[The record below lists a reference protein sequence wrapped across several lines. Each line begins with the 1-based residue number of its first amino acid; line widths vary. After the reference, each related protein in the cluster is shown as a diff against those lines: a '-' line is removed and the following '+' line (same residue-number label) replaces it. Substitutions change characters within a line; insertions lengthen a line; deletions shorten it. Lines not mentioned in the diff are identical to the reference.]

1 MVKVHFH
8 AVHVSKN
15 EFPVSGGFALVITLS
30 LMVLLT
36 VIAVGLLSLSAVS
49 LRVSSQGMLIGQA
62 RANARLGMM
71 LALGEV
77 QKSLGPDRRAAAPA
91 DMMVE
96 SPAEPHV
103 AGVWESW
110 TWDPTQAA
118 TVPDYAKEKKDLF
131 RGWLASDN
139 QEPGHRLDAD
149 FSAQGPGDPVTLVG
163 AGSAVASGG
172 VAAEVHG
179 GFTPIHQVSGG
190 SQGYAWV
197 ALQEDVKAHVQPGEG
212 DLPATRETCVA
223 AMFAPDESGLTGLEI
238 AGRLGSDRAKRQ
250 LAISTATFSLA
261 GGDVK
266 VGRQSFH
273 HLTPYSLGL
282 LTDTAAGGM
291 RRDLTTEFENFSAS
305 PLKGQRVYQANGA
318 TALGSEPWW
327 DGLCEYYNL
336 AARVKSQA
344 DGGATPL
351 VLTNSSDLA
360 RFTEITGTNTVPKR
374 PVLRPVVAKVDVL
387 FSLVTHNVDDSN
399 EVTKSTGSWNYG
411 LATKIQQNDPD
422 NSHYMAW
429 LVFEPIITLWNPYN
443 VPIQFPSMSFGIDYL
458 PIGVH
463 TKADFGAGWQDILGM
478 LDPGDINYW
487 QPIAAMNTG
496 SGGGSL
502 INCNF
507 FMRLQGT
514 TTVGGSPSANT
525 PIKLDP
531 GEVRVFTAY
540 VPKNATWASVKD
552 QFMLERGVT
561 SDYQGAAGL
570 VSNSQQ
576 GVVFSPGWNSR
587 VGGFQVNRLKNGGSG
602 HSWEPGSDFLILLNG
617 DKFKVQLRLR
627 DNTTNMPPVT
637 NDWRTPDPNAD
648 SAAGSKFTTHI
659 LLMTGDATFQDF
671 QSATPAKLIQK
682 LTVNEKDFRKQCEN
696 NQLVLEIP
704 NGVTGSDAYQAPS
717 DTGPGGKTPFAL
729 LSLTAKPT
737 HDLLTPT
744 KGWLFGNPVTANATV
759 DDNIA
764 PYSVQPYEMTFR
776 EITGSNSFPMVDVDV
791 QTGTRGFFG
800 PGQTSERG
808 LTAATM
814 FALPCG
820 PLVSLGQF
828 QSANLLASDTLPR
841 FNYPVGNSYAH
852 PMIPPGLVKQGT
864 AFDHSYALNH
874 QLWDGY
880 YFSSLSSQT
889 KVRAE
894 QFAKGEVPLNSR
906 LLYHAAPG
914 VTAKE
919 AVTRMTAG
927 DATTRSRRVP
937 THQLVMGA
945 FNVNS
950 TSVEAWRAVLAG
962 LRDRA
967 IPTRDGKERK
977 AEAASAIPR
986 FIPAM
991 TPVDEA
997 LAIGGG
1003 AGNGGA
1009 EAARAAR
1016 WVGTHLLTDKQISAL
1031 ARHIVLQIQKR
1042 GREDKAPILTLGEF
1056 VNRRPSSESGVQALK
1071 GVLQTAIEEANKEV
1085 PLYSPADGDPINL
1098 PLKDPLANSAALA
1111 GNTAEGSPAVLLQG
1125 DIMQEIGTFLTT
1137 HCDTLRIRAYGR
1149 AGEGDK
1155 RAEAWCE
1162 AIVQRVPEYIDPAD
1176 AAEDAP
1182 PRAPANN
1189 RFGRRFNII
1198 SFRWLSRNEI

>member
-1 MVKVHFH
+1 M
-8 AVHVSKN
+8 
-15 EFPVSGGFALVITLS
+15 ITLS

-36 VIAVGLLSLSAVS
+36 GIAVGLLTLSAVS
-49 LRVSSQGMLIGQA
+49 LRTTTQGKLMGQA
-62 RANARLGMM
+62 QANARLGMM

-77 QKSLGPDRRAAAPA
+77 QKSLGPDQRAAAPA
-91 DMMVE
+91 NMMVDK
-96 SPAEPHV
+96 PAEPHV
-103 AGVWESW
+103 PGVWQSW

-118 TVPDYAKEKKDLF
+118 APPDYAKEKKDLF
-131 RGWLASDN
+131 LGWLASDN

-149 FSAQGPGDPVTLVG
+149 FPLDGPGDPVTLVG
-163 AGSAVASGG
+163 TGSAAASGG
-172 VAAEVHG
+172 VAAEVRG
-179 GFTPIHQVSGG
+179 GFTPIHQTSDD

-197 ALQEDVKAHVQPGEG
+197 ALQEDVKAHVQPGAG
-212 DLPATRETCVA
+212 ALPATRETRVA

-238 AGRLGSDRAKRQ
+238 AGRLGSDRAKRH
-250 LAISTATFSLA
+250 LSSSTATFSLA
-261 GGDVK
+261 GGDAR
-266 VGRQSFH
+266 VGRESFH

-282 LTDTAAGGM
+282 LTDAAAGGM

-305 PLKGQRVYQANGA
+305 PLKGRRVYQANGS

-327 DGLCEYYNL
+327 DALCQYYNL

-344 DGGATPL
+344 GGGATPL
-351 VLTNSSDLA
+351 VLTNSTDLA
-360 RFTEITGTNTVPKR
+360 RFTEITGTNTVPQR
-374 PVLRPVVAKVDVL
+374 PVLRPVVAKVDIL

-399 EVTKSTGSWNYG
+399 EVTQESDSWNYG
-411 LATKIQQNDPD
+411 LAQKIQQNDPD

-443 VPIQFPSMSFGIDYL
+443 VPIQFPMMSFGINYL

-463 TKADFGAGWQDILGM
+463 TKADFGGGWQDILGM
-478 LDPGDINYW
+478 LAPGDINYW

-514 TTVGGSPSANT
+514 TTAGGPPSANT

-531 GEVRVFTAY
+531 GEVKVFTAY
-540 VPKNATWASVKD
+540 VPQNATWASVKD
-552 QFMLERGVT
+552 QFLLERGA
-561 SDYQGAAGL
+561 SSFYQGASGL

-576 GVVFSPGWNSR
+576 GVVFTPGWNSR
-587 VGGFQVNRLKNGGSG
+587 VGGFQIDRFKNGGSN
-602 HSWEPGSDFLILLNG
+602 HPWDPGSDFLVLLAG
-617 DKFKVQLRLR
+617 DRFKVQLRLR
-627 DNTTNMPPVT
+627 DNSTNMPPVT
-637 NDWRTPDPNAD
+637 DDWRTPDPNAD
-648 SAAGSKFTTHI
+648 SAAGSKFTMQI

-682 LTVNEKDFRKQCEN
+682 LTVNEKDFRKPCEN
-696 NQLVLEIP
+696 NQLILEVP
-704 NGVTGSDAYQAPS
+704 NGVTGSAAYQAPS

-764 PYSVQPYEMTFR
+764 PYSVQPYEMVFR
-776 EITGSNSFPMVDVDV
+776 EITGSNGFPMVDVDV
-791 QTGTRGFFG
+791 QTGTRGYFG

-814 FALPCG
+814 FALPCE
-820 PLVSLGQF
+820 PMVSLGQF
-828 QSANLLASDTLPR
+828 QSANLLTSDTLPR

-852 PMIPPGLVKQGT
+852 PMIPPGLVKQG
-864 AFDHSYALNH
+864 ALYDHSYALNYE
-874 QLWDGY
+874 LWDGY
-880 YFSSLSSQT
+880 YFSSLSSQA
-889 KVRAE
+889 KVQAE
-894 QFAKGEVPLNSR
+894 QFTKGEVPLNSR

-914 VTAKE
+914 ITAKD
-919 AVTRMTAG
+919 AVTSMTAG
-927 DATTRSRRVP
+927 EATTRSRRVP

-945 FNVNS
+945 FNANS

-962 LRDRA
+962 LRNRA
-967 IPTRDGKERK
+967 IPTRDGNERK
-977 AEAASAIPR
+977 AKSASAIPR
-986 FIPAM
+986 FIAAM
-991 TPVDEA
+991 TPADEA
-997 LAIGGG
+997 VAIGGG

-1009 EAARAAR
+1009 EAERAAR
-1016 WVGTHLLTDKQISAL
+1016 WVGTHLLTDQQVTAL
-1031 ARHIVLQIQKR
+1031 ARHIVLQLQNR

-1056 VNRRPSSESGVQALK
+1056 VNRRPGSESAVQALK
-1071 GVLQTAIEEANKEV
+1071 GVLQTAVEEANKEV
-1085 PLYSPADGDPINL
+1085 PLYSAADGDPINL
-1098 PLKDPLANSAALA
+1098 PLKDPPANPAALT

-1125 DIMQEIGTFLTT
+1125 DIMQEIGSFLTT
-1137 HCDTLRIRAYGR
+1137 HSDTLRIRAYGR
-1149 AGEGDK
+1149 AGKGAN

-1162 AIVQRVPEYIDPAD
+1162 AIVQRVPEYLDPAD
-1176 AAEDAP
+1176 AAEDSP
-1182 PRAPANN
+1182 PKQSANT